1 MKQGCYPLCRQGN
14 QGSERSPALP
24 KATVGG
30 RTEPRAGG
38 ARLSLLHH
46 PVFPVW
52 LWGASCNCFLC
63 SSARPVSFRVPVS
76 MSLPCLPPV
85 SLWEAFSWL
94 CRISVVP
101 FCSFLACPC
110 CLTVINA
117 LSWHSRTSGVPLHMR
132 SGFACL
138 LLTQGQLICLG
149 SCLGTSKPKAGST
162 TCLLA
167 CG

>member
-38 ARLSLLHH
+38 PGLVSFTTLY
-46 PVFPVW
+46 
-52 LWGASCNCFLC
+52 FLC
-63 SSARPVSFRVPVS
+63 GSGVPPATVFS
-76 MSLPCLPPV
+76 VRQPGLCLFGSQSLSLPCLPPV

-138 LLTQGQLICLG
+138 LLTQGQLVCLG